1 MRILDTS
8 AVIPDYQTW
17 TVSVEA
23 LTTAQPRRLAVRLGR
38 EELVRGGAV
47 LAVIPGASENDSHSS
62 EPLLIIHLLNL
73 SC

>member
-23 LTTAQPRRLAVRLGR
+23 LTTAQPRGLAVRLGR
-38 EELVRGGAV
+38 QELVRGGAV
-47 LAVIPGASENDSHSS
+47 LAVIAGASENQYCLS
-62 EPLLIIHLLNL
+62 ELHY
-73 SC
+73 